1 MRYLPLG
8 WSIDGT
14 SIVSS
19 FILQTKQ
26 KKLAWLPENPVQRV
40 IVPPVFSYG
49 LSDVP
54 PNWIIPWPAPSPAS
68 WHVEC
73 RQSCLRFTWPW
84 AHCEACRWLEPAV
97 MYIAVHFSGL
107 WVVHPTW
114 AMQLIASESLGSDLL
129 LLLSILTA
137 VLCVMLL
144 MVSPTTSAFQERHF
158 SQNCHIVL
166 QRNFMFWA
174 VKLNFL
180 ILHRWKILASPL
192 KASLTG
198 DVWAPNLNCIGLGF
212 FHCWLTSL
220 DKSYFLSS

>member
-73 RQSCLRFTWPW
+73 RQSCLCFTWPW

-144 MVSPTTSAFQERHF
+144 MVPRTTSAFQERHF
-158 SQNCHIVL
+158 SQNFHIVL
-166 QRNFMFWA
+166 QRNVLSCKAEFSQFAQMKNSGFSAKGISDWWCLGPEP
-174 VKLNFL
+174 KLHWFGL
-180 ILHRWKILASPL
+180 FPL
-192 KASLTG
+192 LT
-198 DVWAPNLNCIGLGF
+198 DQLGQKLF
-212 FHCWLTSL
+212 PQ
-220 DKSYFLSS
+220 